1 MPSRKAPRHSC
12 RASLSKTLLSSLSL
26 KMSQYKECPVI
37 RPPQDVVVPELATTS
52 VHSVY
57 GQCLDGLFE
66 DMRQSYEH
74 DAQRIGDF
82 LVQFALVMDCHNVVP
97 FYVSFLHFRIAEIVV
112 DYLGTEHAGRNQNS
126 ALAIV
131 HGAAK
136 LNDGRYFEA
145 LMRANALS
153 VILEAKDSR
162 QLDDMDLVYETLG
175 MILCKSQQLRDQIM
189 SKTNLETVWTQF
201 MSPQLGPDKDKRYAL
216 FLSNACSFPIPDFV
230 VGVYT
235 QQVKRFLEV
244 FGFKRKDICR
254 VLHKM
259 SSRVFFV
266 HEGYQTMLR
275 ESGLLL
281 VLTKVLVDELKTR
294 ESTLSGALML
304 FANSLEEP
312 VDFELPW
319 DSLKLWIQNGSSEI
333 VCASLIAVGNAFES
347 MPATISSEL
356 DEDFE
361 NLLFQLEEQ
370 ATTKV
375 EALNVLAEAAYA
387 GDHSVQIRLARRDLI
402 AELCELAMLCGDLL
416 RIQIVAIEN
425 LFLAVE
431 KDAGTAEAL
440 DLFDRSQGDDVI
452 SMSNDSSFDR
462 DTTDAF
468 KSLSATIQRARA
480 SLAPS

>member
-1 MPSRKAPRHSC
+1 
-12 RASLSKTLLSSLSL
+12 
-26 KMSQYKECPVI
+26 MSQYKECPVI
-37 RPPQDVVVPELATTS
+37 RPQPDVVMPELATTS
-52 VHSVY
+52 LFSVY

-66 DMRQSYEH
+66 KIRQCYEH
-74 DAQRIGDF
+74 DAHRVGDF
-82 LVQFALVMDCHNVVP
+82 LAQFAHVMVRHHVVP
-97 FYVSFLHFRIAEIVV
+97 FWVSFLQFRIADIVV
-112 DYLGTEHAGRNQNS
+112 DYLGIEHAGVNQNS

-131 HGAAK
+131 YGAAK
-136 LNDGRYFEA
+136 LSDGRYFEA

-153 VILEAKDSR
+153 VILEAKESR
-162 QLDDMDLVYETLG
+162 HPDDMDLVYQTLSP
-175 MILCKSQQLRDQIM
+175 ILCKSQHLRDQIM
-189 SKTNLETVWTQF
+189 SNTNLETVWTEF
-201 MSPQLGPDKDKRYAL
+201 MSPQSNPNRDKIYAI
-216 FLSNACSFPIPDFV
+216 FLSNVCSFPIPDFV

-235 QQVKRFLEV
+235 QQAKRFLEV
-244 FGFKRKDICR
+244 FGFKRKHIGR
-254 VLHKM
+254 VLHTM

-281 VLTKVLVDELKTR
+281 GLTRLLVDDLNPG

-347 MPATISSEL
+347 MPATISTEL

-370 ATTKV
+370 TTTKA
-375 EALNVLAEAAYA
+375 EAFNVLAEAAYA
-387 GDHSVQIRLARRDLI
+387 GDHSVQIRLAHRGLI

-416 RIQIVAIEN
+416 RIQIMAIEN
-425 LFLAVE
+425 LFRAVE
-431 KDAGTAEAL
+431 KEAGTAEAL

-452 SMSNDSSFDR
+452 SMYNDGSFDQE
-462 DTTDAF
+462 TTDAF
-468 KSLSATIQRARA
+468 ESLMATIQRARS